1 MEEKAKLI
9 IIRFSKML
17 IKILM
22 QAENKSINK
31 FRVNLVFGNLHW
43 IFSLKFLIECD

>member
-1 MEEKAKLI
+1 
-9 IIRFSKML
+9 ML

-31 FRVNLVFGNLHW
+31 FRVNLVFALDIQFEVSYRMW
-43 IFSLKFLIECD
+43 LIGIASEGVVC